1 MEAAAREY
9 EHIGEVMRAMQAH
22 EILTDHR
29 SVNIRMCKTLLD
41 GSSLDAPPTI
51 RVETIEVRRF
61 PFPFRSVA
69 REWWKFISQASQLE
83 QLVEGMSRV
92 RLPF

>member
-1 MEAAAREY
+1 MASAAREY
-9 EHIGEVMRAMQAH
+9 ERLHQVMRAMQVH

-29 SVNIRMCKTLLD
+29 SVDIRVCKTLLD
-41 GSSLDAPPTI
+41 GLISDTSPAI

-69 REWWKFISQASQLE
+69 R
-83 QLVEGMSRV
+83 
-92 RLPF
+92 